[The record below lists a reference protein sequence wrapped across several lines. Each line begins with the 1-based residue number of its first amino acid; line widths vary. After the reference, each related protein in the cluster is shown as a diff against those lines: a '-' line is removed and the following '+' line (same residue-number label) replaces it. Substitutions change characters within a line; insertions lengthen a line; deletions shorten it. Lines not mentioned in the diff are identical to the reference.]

1 MQERFKAIL
10 EKIKAFWLKFNKT
23 QRIVFIAVFVIV
35 VAGIIIVSKIVST
48 PKKVVLREC
57 ANESE
62 ATEVR
67 SLLNG
72 ENITCTIDANNV
84 VRVNESDYVE
94 AKLVLGSN
102 NISSEGYSLSDAVSG
117 GFSETAATTERKYKA
132 YLESKFADDL
142 ESLDGVKAAR
152 VTIDFPESGNTVFT
166 ENEDASITA
175 MLTLTK
181 EMSEEQAASIGLC
194 LLYTSRCV

>member
-62 ATEVR
+62 APYFR
-67 SLLNG
+67 SL
-72 ENITCTIDANNV
+72 
-84 VRVNESDYVE
+84 
-94 AKLVLGSN
+94 
-102 NISSEGYSLSDAVSG
+102 
-117 GFSETAATTERKYKA
+117 
-132 YLESKFADDL
+132 
-142 ESLDGVKAAR
+142 
-152 VTIDFPESGNTVFT
+152 
-166 ENEDASITA
+166 
-175 MLTLTK
+175 
-181 EMSEEQAASIGLC
+181 
-194 LLYTSRCV
+194 